1 MGCPEV
7 KDWETEGS
15 TMYACEPV
23 CVGGQGRRRST
34 YLITIPVKRP
44 MGGRGSEGG
53 GGSTGQKREEL
64 NKERIKPDKSP
75 PYCPVFPARGGG
87 RKPPAPKCG
96 KGVEGLPASV
106 PWVTLSLSLNAML
119 IHLPVRLS
127 HAATKLFNPRP
138 KPSWLR
144 PKG

>member
-44 MGGRGSEGG
+44 MGGRGSEG
-53 GGSTGQKREEL
+53 EEGAL
-64 NKERIKPDKSP
+64 DKSE
-75 PYCPVFPARGGG
+75 R
-87 RKPPAPKCG
+87 
-96 KGVEGLPASV
+96 S
-106 PWVTLSLSLNAML
+106 
-119 IHLPVRLS
+119 
-127 HAATKLFNPRP
+127 
-138 KPSWLR
+138 
-144 PKG
+144 

>member
-15 TMYACEPV
+15 TDVRMRARV
-23 CVGGQGRRRST
+23 CGRAGQEAVNLPHNYSSQKANGR
-34 YLITIPVKRP
+34 
-44 MGGRGSEGG
+44 EGEWRG

-75 PYCPVFPARGGG
+75 PYCPVFPARRGG